1 MIIAFTGHR
10 PNHPK
15 MGGWDNDTVQ
25 IEIMRRIEAALAVL
39 KPDKCISGM
48 ALGVDQWAA
57 LVCIKMKIPF
67 IAAVPFV
74 GQESIWP
81 DKSKELYK
89 KILEKAE
96 QVEIVSEGGYSVG
109 KLQVRNQWMVDN
121 CDMLVAVFDGS
132 KGGTHN
138 CVKYAEKKGK
148 EVFLIKP

>member
-10 PNHPK
+10 PDK
-15 MGGWDNDTVQ
+15 LGGWDNDTVQ